1 MHEVGNDTIFA
12 FGMTAA
18 MKADKAAVDKV
29 EAALVE
35 NLGKEFPDAYLLG
48 TGGPMQDGDELF
60 NLVSSKG
67 RGLYYKNDKVDAL
80 FDLGRSTLDPA
91 ARRRV
96 YADLQRAMVEDAA
109 WVFLLQQVDIYA
121 MRDRLSWTPRPDQ
134 WLQLR

>member
-1 MHEVGNDTIFA
+1 
-12 FGMTAA
+12 
-18 MKADKAAVDKV
+18 MKD
-29 EAALVE
+29 
-35 NLGKEFPDAYLLG
+35 
-48 TGGPMQDGDELF
+48 
-60 NLVSSKG
+60 
-67 RGLYYKNDKVDAL
+67 RIDAL

-121 MRDRLSWTPRPDQ
+121 TRDRLTWTPRPDQ